1 MLVLANFHRHRDEF
15 WFDRVH
21 PLLVRAYDRR
31 DHAFLRNRMIRLIS
45 SLKKTEMSCARVF
58 YTINECSERASKERK
73 KFSLFSIS
81 FFLSLS
87 ANEQYF
93 LRQEKENISAVSC
106 SFQLN
111 IGFSFSL
118 SPSDTLQ
125 GKREEKINFQL
136 CPKSIDRQQVKPSMN
151 AALLSD

>member
-1 MLVLANFHRHRDEF
+1 MQRESEQGKKEILSVLY
-15 WFDRVH
+15 
-21 PLLVRAYDRR
+21 LL
-31 DHAFLRNRMIRLIS
+31 
-45 SLKKTEMSCARVF
+45 
-58 YTINECSERASKERK
+58 
-73 KFSLFSIS
+73 
-81 FFLSLS
+81 LSLS
-87 ANEQYF
+87 LTANEQYF